1 MKKRFLLILLS
12 LLLVISCNFGITAFA
27 YTVKYEKDSGE
38 NYFNEGDFGNVYKR
52 WEKASLLESK
62 LEDGPFYMLP
72 GAAVSAVEENV
83 LAFTIFCKDENVLKF
98 KKNGRRKHFSI
109 SLLRQ
114 SEKNLHYVEDSTY
127 DITYDRI
134 TDTLYVR
141 NLQDE
146 LYGGANA
153 FAPVLSLESEN
164 FKELTDFAFKEITAE
179 TASAYGWTEGDY
191 YLRLYW
197 KVDSVTQD
205 YRVFFGYN
213 ESWTE
218 YVTKKLFGIKV
229 GEEPVRKSLTYYL
242 LSDVRSYFKVLD
254 NIQNAG
260 KIEEEIS
267 INMHDYVYNVL
278 GATEQ
283 TFTVEYLENIDKT
296 PFARKVQKQI
306 TLKALKNTLTLSA
319 VDVAAALGVTNVNCL
334 LSGCKG
340 FKRDTSE
347 DIFIASYYESIYLN
361 AKTVDGRTMAY
372 FLDPNLSF
380 FDYFNRMDEDDII
393 SQDMMNYCFN
403 ETLRAYP
410 ELAGYSMQDVY
421 GYFGYMVLPETFSV
435 NQAFATLF
443 GNELEFDGTVNMVAF
458 KDTLTVNAY
467 NKLLKDYNYPWL
479 SRVFNTVTGAFTE
492 CNATHVMLYADCS
505 NTKAYESLNGSPEI
519 NNGAGLLINRA
530 PELMID
536 ITEDLTKTTNNLVN
550 TLFGKGSGGLPIG
563 IILLIALV
571 LIVIIKII
579 DKQPR
584 KRRR

>member
-27 YTVKYEKDSGE
+27 YTIKYEKESGE
-38 NYFNEGDFGNVYKR
+38 SYFNEGTFNYVNKN
-52 WEKASLLESK
+52 WEKASLLESQ

-127 DITYDRI
+127 DISYDRI

-164 FKELTDFAFKEITAE
+164 FKELTDFAFTKITPE
-179 TASAYGWTEGDY
+179 TASVYGWTEGDY

-205 YRVFFGYN
+205 YRVFFGYS

-218 YVTKKLFGIKV
+218 YVTKKFLGLNV
-229 GEEPVRKSLTYYL
+229 GEKPVSKSLSYYL
-242 LSDVRSYFKVLD
+242 ISDVRSYFQVLD

-267 INMHDYVYNVL
+267 ETMRDYVYNVL

-296 PFARKVQKQI
+296 PFARKVQKEI
-306 TLKALKNTLTLSA
+306 TLKAIKNTLTLSP

-334 LSGCKG
+334 LSGCKD

-372 FLDPNLSF
+372 FLNPNLSF
-380 FDYFNRMDEDDII
+380 FDYFNRMDEDEII

-410 ELAGYSMQDVY
+410 ELAGYTMQDVY
-421 GYFGYMVLPETFSV
+421 GYFGYMVLPDTFSV

-536 ITEDLTKTTNNLVN
+536 FTEDLTKTTNNLLN
-550 TLFGKGSGGLPIG
+550 TLLGKGSGGLSIG
-563 IILLIALV
+563 IIILIGLV
-571 LIVIIKII
+571 LIVIIKFIN
-579 DKQPR
+579 KQPR